1 MLTTLAVINI
11 IVVGLL
17 IGSIMLQKSDEDSDT
32 MISGSNFSDNFIK
45 IRGRGNILTK
55 ATSILAF
62 LFMSNSLLMCY
73 LASRVHKKGSQL
85 LKYHNKSMVDG
96 KTNNIDINAPKV
108 QNDVMPLKDFKKAE
122 KNLGVDIKD
131 PADVRDNQKSSKAKP
146 INKQK

>member
-11 IVVGLL
+11 IIVMLL
-17 IGSIMLQKSDEDSDT
+17 IGSIMMQKSDEDSDT

-62 LFMSNSLLMCY
+62 LFISNSLLMCY
-73 LASRVHKKGSQL
+73 LASRVHKKESQL

-96 KTNNIDINAPKV
+96 KTNKIDINAPKA
-108 QNDVMPLKDFKKAE
+108 QNNVMKLEDFNKAE

-131 PADVRDNQKSSKAKP
+131 PSDIRNQKKS
-146 INKQK
+146 N